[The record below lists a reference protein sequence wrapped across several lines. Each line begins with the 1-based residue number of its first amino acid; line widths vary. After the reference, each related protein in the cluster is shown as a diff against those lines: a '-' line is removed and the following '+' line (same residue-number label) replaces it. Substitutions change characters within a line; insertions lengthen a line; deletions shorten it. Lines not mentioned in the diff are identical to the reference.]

1 MKDLPEWAKR
11 EESYR
16 PDKDRDAFISRSLL
30 RMMEML
36 KVLRAQAGRRHR
48 GQAGA
53 ALALLVLLL
62 LAVVTARTPAF
73 LWTVLGEELVFMTAL
88 TGAQLRK
95 IVAGA
100 LTAALFCLL
109 LVLPAVVFWGPGPS
123 LLLPFKTFLCVVA
136 LNLLQQYFSWHEITA
151 ALRRFHLPP
160 EVIFILDTTLRY
172 LVVLGDQASLLLTSL
187 KLRSVGHNPRKHKA
201 MAGIMGIVV
210 QRSQR
215 LSLEMAEAM
224 RCRCFTGEY
233 PRLDGPRERGPLLGR
248 LVPCLLV
255 AFYAFLYLRL
265 EGFI

>member
-73 LWTVLGEELVFMTAL
+73 LWTVLGGELVLMTAL

-95 IVAGA
+95 IIAGA
-100 LTAALFCLL
+100 LTAAVFCLL

-123 LLLPFKTFLCVVA
+123 LLLPFKTFLCVTA

-160 EVIFILDTTLRY
+160 EVIFI
-172 LVVLGDQASLLLTSL
+172 Q
-187 KLRSVGHNPRKHKA
+187 
-201 MAGIMGIVV
+201 I
-210 QRSQR
+210 
-215 LSLEMAEAM
+215 
-224 RCRCFTGEY
+224 
-233 PRLDGPRERGPLLGR
+233 GR
-248 LVPCLLV
+248 AHV
-255 AFYAFLYLRL
+255 
-265 EGFI
+265 

>member
-53 ALALLVLLL
+53 ALALLILLL

-73 LWTVLGEELVFMTAL
+73 LWTVLGGELVLMTVL

-95 IVAGA
+95 IIAGA
-100 LTAALFCLL
+100 LTAAVFCLL

-123 LLLPFKTFLCVVA
+123 LLLPFKTFLCVTA

-151 ALRRFHLPP
+151 ALR
-160 EVIFILDTTLRY
+160 
-172 LVVLGDQASLLLTSL
+172 LG
-187 KLRSVGHNPRKHKA
+187 PY
-201 MAGIMGIVV
+201 
-210 QRSQR
+210 R
-215 LSLEMAEAM
+215 LS
-224 RCRCFTGEY
+224 GY
-233 PRLDGPRERGPLLGR
+233 PRSALALNCRRRGPRSCARLL
-248 LVPCLLV
+248 
-255 AFYAFLYLRL
+255 
-265 EGFI
+265 

>member
-1 MKDLPEWAKR
+1 M
-11 EESYR
+11 
-16 PDKDRDAFISRSLL
+16 
-30 RMMEML
+30 
-36 KVLRAQAGRRHR
+36 
-48 GQAGA
+48 
-53 ALALLVLLL
+53 LVLLL
-62 LAVVTARTPAF
+62 LVVVTARTPAF
-73 LWTVLGEELVFMTAL
+73 LWTVLGGELVFMTAL

-95 IVAGA
+95 IIAGA
-100 LTAALFCLL
+100 LTAAVFCLL

-233 PRLDGPRERGPLLGR
+233 PRLEGPREKGSLLGR
-248 LVPCLLV
+248 LIPCLLV